1 MRPAGASDRL
11 HGLVK
16 SPAPKLRLIGHPM
29 RRTALL
35 LLMCVAWAAP
45 GAALARRPIA
55 DKTPV
60 VVELFTAQGCSSCGK
75 ANGYITELAE
85 RPNIIALTW
94 PVDYWDYL
102 GWKDTFA
109 KPEFTDRQ
117 RAYERRLGVR
127 DVYTPQVVV
136 DGAAQASGVKL
147 ETVEKLIHEARR
159 APYDPPDMKVLS
171 NGKVAVGSGRTPRG
185 GGDVW
190 LVRYD
195 PREQEVEVKAGD
207 ARGQVVPHRNVV
219 RQIARL
225 GPWNGR
231 PVLYRAPS
239 PSEDGLETVIL
250 VQAKGGRVLGVLKV
264 APPAT

>member
-1 MRPAGASDRL
+1 
-11 HGLVK
+11 
-16 SPAPKLRLIGHPM
+16 M

-45 GAALARRPIA
+45 GAALARHAPVVA
-55 DKTPV
+55 KPPV

-75 ANGYITELAE
+75 ANTYLTTLAE
-85 RPNIIALTW
+85 RPDVIALTW

-109 KPEFTDRQ
+109 KPEFTERQ

-127 DVYTPQVVV
+127 DVYTPQVIV
-136 DGAAQASGVKL
+136 DGAAQASGAKT
-147 ETVEKLIHEARR
+147 ETVEKLIREALR
-159 APYDPPDMKVLS
+159 APSDPPDMKVLA
-171 NGKVAVGSGRTPRG
+171 NGRIAVGSGRPPRG

-195 PREQEVEVKAGD
+195 PREQQVEVKAGD

-219 RQIARL
+219 RQAVRL
-225 GPWNGR
+225 GAWNGR
-231 PVLYRAPS
+231 PVVFRPPA
-239 PSEDGLETVIL
+239 PSEDGLETLIL
-250 VQAKGGRVLGVLKV
+250 VQAKGGKILGALK
-264 APPAT
+264 APAA